1 LTFSQDDIAPLI
13 RAHIRAFP
21 SLCCVR
27 EYSSL
32 TLPLT
37 LFSTLS
43 LTGWNGMTV
52 PGEDGLED
60 SITWKQEK
68 VTTCSERA
76 CAGYI
81 WLPSSSEA
89 NENPLCKVCTL
100 NQALIRELAQNE
112 DVYYG
117 SDNRVQVELT
127 TLLSIK
133 NLRITWQHA
142 EQELREHKNVLLRL
156 SSKQHVNPAMTL
168 DEAKMLKRRQSEK
181 LVEILE
187 IHQKNPDVFQVI
199 SHLCLSTFLYLM
211 DARVLY

>member
-1 LTFSQDDIAPLI
+1 MLSRVAIALLLASCAGYQSIAFLGRPNAATSSACRVAPFSIACQET
-13 RAHIRAFP
+13 AT
-21 SLCCVR
+21 S
-27 EYSSL
+27 
-32 TLPLT
+32 
-37 LFSTLS
+37 
-43 LTGWNGMTV
+43 
-52 PGEDGLED
+52 
-60 SITWKQEK
+60 EK
-68 VTTCSERA
+68 VITCSERA
-76 CAGYI
+76 CARYI

-89 NENPLCKVCTL
+89 NENPLFKVCTL
-100 NQALIRELAQNE
+100 NQALIRELAQDE

-168 DEAKMLKRRQSEK
+168 DEAKMLKQSEK

>member
-1 LTFSQDDIAPLI
+1 
-13 RAHIRAFP
+13 
-21 SLCCVR
+21 
-27 EYSSL
+27 
-32 TLPLT
+32 
-37 LFSTLS
+37 
-43 LTGWNGMTV
+43 
-52 PGEDGLED
+52 
-60 SITWKQEK
+60 
-68 VTTCSERA
+68 
-76 CAGYI
+76 
-81 WLPSSSEA
+81 
-89 NENPLCKVCTL
+89 L

-211 DARVLY
+211 VARVLY